1 MVRLTIDGK
10 SIETGEGRTILEAA
24 REHGIYIPTLCYHA
38 NLLSIGSCRI
48 CLVEVE
54 GYALPMASCAT
65 AVQEGMSVATQS
77 LRLASM
83 RRDYLKLILAY
94 HPLDCPICDAGG
106 ECDLQDLVFEHA
118 IEKADYSVARQER
131 IEGYATP
138 LIKYFENRC
147 VLCLRCIRA
156 CREISGRGVLDL
168 VGTGIDARMAPTHA
182 ENCISCGECL
192 SVCPVGAL
200 TENLSPVKAR
210 LWQVDRHFTTCPH
223 CGFGCTFALDVA
235 ANGYVTD
242 VIQDVKNMP
251 NRGSLCVMGRFGY
264 DFVNHGARIRGGM
277 DKGAG
282 LGVKEAASVAVERM
296 AALDREEK
304 TLGFVVSPRATNE
317 EIFML
322 KEIAG
327 HFRKVLFATSG
338 FYHTGRVLEAYHR
351 MGLSYP
357 YEYDRLLDADLI
369 IVAGANLL
377 SNNHVLGDRV
387 REAYKLRGSRIMVI
401 DPAPGALA
409 AIADAHLSVLPGRDG
424 ALFDALRGALASG
437 AGAGLPAP
445 GKADVIA
452 VCERCGIGP
461 DEFERARSLVG
472 RAADIAVIF
481 GSGISASDESMLG
494 LLSFCAAS
502 GADKKGLIMPVARA
516 ANAVGAASILG
527 AAIAPH
533 ELIANPDVKG
543 IFFYEEDPFHYMR
556 GETVAGCLQGKEFVL
571 VADALPSAVMDRA
584 DLVVPTGVFTE
595 KEGTFFA
602 GDGAIRYLSK
612 AVDCEQ
618 AGYAGFA
625 FLSEVLTTLG
635 GGASFSAPHDV
646 TALMRS
652 KGLIRPVNGR
662 EEPGADTIQEAPG
675 SAPPRGRTGLP
686 SGSGYILMV
695 RDVFSNHHLAGSEV
709 YSKGVSTVYRRQGYP
724 VSEDTLFLSATDA
737 AAMGLAE
744 GDMVRVTSKSGSLHK
759 PLSIKEGLRPGVLE
773 YIVFRDRQEVLG
785 LMETPAKWIEVE
797 VGKG

>member
-1 MVRLTIDGK
+1 
-10 SIETGEGRTILEAA
+10 
-24 REHGIYIPTLCYHA
+24 
-38 NLLSIGSCRI
+38 
-48 CLVEVE
+48 
-54 GYALPMASCAT
+54 
-65 AVQEGMSVATQS
+65 
-77 LRLASM
+77 
-83 RRDYLKLILAY
+83 
-94 HPLDCPICDAGG
+94 
-106 ECDLQDLVFEHA
+106 
-118 IEKADYSVARQER
+118 
-131 IEGYATP
+131 
-138 LIKYFENRC
+138 
-147 VLCLRCIRA
+147 
-156 CREISGRGVLDL
+156 
-168 VGTGIDARMAPTHA
+168 
-182 ENCISCGECL
+182 
-192 SVCPVGAL
+192 
-200 TENLSPVKAR
+200 
-210 LWQVDRHFTTCPH
+210 
-223 CGFGCTFALDVA
+223 
-235 ANGYVTD
+235 
-242 VIQDVKNMP
+242 
-251 NRGSLCVMGRFGY
+251 
-264 DFVNHGARIRGGM
+264 
-277 DKGAG
+277 
-282 LGVKEAASVAVERM
+282 M

>member
-1 MVRLTIDGK
+1 MIHLTIDGK
-10 SIETGEGRTILEAA
+10 AIETAEGSTILQAA

-54 GYALPMASCAT
+54 GYANPMASCAT
-65 AVQEGMSVATQS
+65 AAQEGMSVATRS
-77 LRLASM
+77 AKLTSM

-118 IEKADYSVARQER
+118 IEKAEYTVARQER
-131 IEGYATP
+131 IDAYATP

-168 VGTGIDARMAPTHA
+168 VGTGIDARMAPTNPK
-182 ENCISCGECL
+182 NCISCGECL

-200 TENLSPVKAR
+200 TENLSPLKAR
-210 LWQVDRHFTTCPH
+210 LWQVERHLTTCPH
-223 CGFGCTFALDVA
+223 CGFGCTFALDVTA
-235 ANGYVTD
+235 DGYVTD
-242 VIQDVKNMP
+242 VVQDVTHMP
-251 NRGSLCVMGRFGY
+251 NHGSLCVMGRFGY
-264 DFVNHGARIRGGM
+264 DFVNHEARIRSATDNKGGTLSL
-277 DKGAG
+277 A
-282 LGVKEAASVAVERM
+282 EAATAAAERM
-296 AALDREEK
+296 TALDKEGK

-327 HFRKVLFATSG
+327 HFRNVLFATSG
-338 FYHTGRVLEAYHR
+338 FYHTGRVLEAYQR

-357 YEYDRLLDADLI
+357 YDYDRLPDADLI

-377 SNNHVLGDRV
+377 SNNHLLGDKV
-387 REAYKLRGSRIMVI
+387 REAYKLRGSRIMVV
-401 DPAPGALA
+401 DPSPNALS
-409 AIADAHLSVLPGRDG
+409 AIADAHLKCVPGSDG
-424 ALFDALRGALASG
+424 ALFDALSASLASG
-437 AGAGLPAP
+437 TGLPAP
-445 GKADVIA
+445 DVTA
-452 VCERCGIGP
+452 LCETCGISP
-461 DEFERARSLVG
+461 DEFGRACALIN

-481 GSGISASDESMLG
+481 GSGISASDKSLAG
-494 LLSFCAAS
+494 LLNFCTAS
-502 GADKKGLIMPVARA
+502 GADKKGLIMPVARE

-527 AAIAPH
+527 SVAAPH
-533 ELIANPDVKG
+533 ELMAQPEVKG
-543 IFFYEEDPFHYMR
+543 IFFYEENPLHYMSD
-556 GETVAGCLQGKEFVL
+556 ETVAGNLQGKEFVL
-571 VADALPSAVMDRA
+571 VADALPSTIMSRA

-602 GDGAIRYLSK
+602 GDGAVRRLSK
-612 AVDCEQ
+612 SVRCGQ

-625 FLSEVLTTLG
+625 FLSGLLSSLG
-635 GGASFSAPHDV
+635 GTSYASPHDV
-646 TALMRS
+646 TARMRS
-652 KGLIRPVNGR
+652 TGLIRPVNGR
-662 EEPGADTIQEAPG
+662 EEPGADAIAPAPA
-675 SAPPRGRTGLP
+675 APPRSGNVLP
-686 SGSGYILMV
+686 SPGGYTLMV

-709 YSKGVSTVYRRQGYP
+709 YSKGVSTVYRHPGYP
-724 VSEDTLFLSATDA
+724 VSEDKLFLSAADA

-744 GDMVRVTSKSGSLHK
+744 GDIVRITSKSGSLHK

-785 LMETPAKWIEVE
+785 LIPTPVKWIEVKVE
-797 VGKG
+797 KG

>member
-24 REHGIYIPTLCYHA
+24 REHGMYIPTLCYHA

-54 GYALPMASCAT
+54 GYANPMVSCAT
-65 AVQEGMSVATQS
+65 AVQEGMVVSTRS
-77 LRLASM
+77 LRLVSM

-106 ECDLQDLVFEHA
+106 ECDLQNLVFEHA
-118 IEKADYSVARQER
+118 IEKSDYSVARQER

-156 CREISGRGVLDL
+156 CREISGRSVLDL
-168 VGTGIDARMAPTHA
+168 VGTGIDARMAPTNA
-182 ENCISCGECL
+182 KNCISCGECL

-210 LWQVDRHFTTCPH
+210 LWQVERHFTTCPH
-223 CGFGCTFALDVA
+223 CGFGCTFALDAA

-264 DFVNHGARIRGGM
+264 DFVNHEARIRSAIIGHPQAGTRRAII
-277 DKGAG
+277 GAQRPLHEQARRASPLTTETDTG
-282 LGVKEAASVAVERM
+282 AQRPLHEQALGAFPLTTETDTGAEITLAEAASAAVERM

-369 IVAGANLL
+369 IIAGANLL
-377 SNNHVLGDRV
+377 SNNHLLGDRV
-387 REAYKLRGSRIMVI
+387 RDAYKLRGSRIMVV
-401 DPAPGALA
+401 DPAPSALA
-409 AIADAHLSVLPGRDG
+409 AIADAHLSVLPGSDG
-424 ALFDALRGALASG
+424 ALFDALSGFLASG
-437 AGAGLPAP
+437 ADAGLPAA
-445 GKADVIA
+445 GQAGFDA
-452 VCERCGIGP
+452 ACTRCGIRP
-461 DEFERARSLVG
+461 DEFERARSLVS
-472 RAADIAVIF
+472 RAANIAVIF
-481 GSGISASDESMLG
+481 GSGISASDESMLS
-494 LLSFCAAS
+494 LLNFCVAS

-543 IFFYEEDPFHYMR
+543 IFFYEEDPFHYMS

-571 VADALPSAVMDRA
+571 VADALPSAVMLHA
-584 DLVVPTGVFTE
+584 DLVAPTGVFTE

-602 GDGAIRYLSK
+602 GDGAIRRLSK
-612 AVDCEQ
+612 VVDCGQ

-625 FLSEVLTTLG
+625 FLSGLLAGLG

-646 TALMRS
+646 TAHMRS
-652 KGLIRPVNGR
+652 KGLIRAVNGR
-662 EEPGADTIQEAPG
+662 EEPGADSVGAAPR
-675 SAPPRGRTGLP
+675 SALPGGKTGLP
-686 SGSGYILMV
+686 FAQRLHPDGEGRFQQPSPGGQRGLFE
-695 RDVFSNHHLAGSEV
+695 R
-709 YSKGVSTVYRRQGYP
+709 GVDR
-724 VSEDTLFLSATDA
+724 LSPP
-737 AAMGLAE
+737 GL
-744 GDMVRVTSKSGSLHK
+744 S
-759 PLSIKEGLRPGVLE
+759 GLRG
-773 YIVFRDRQEVLG
+773 
-785 LMETPAKWIEVE
+785 
-797 VGKG
+797 

>member
-1 MVRLTIDGK
+1 
-10 SIETGEGRTILEAA
+10 
-24 REHGIYIPTLCYHA
+24 
-38 NLLSIGSCRI
+38 
-48 CLVEVE
+48 
-54 GYALPMASCAT
+54 
-65 AVQEGMSVATQS
+65 
-77 LRLASM
+77 
-83 RRDYLKLILAY
+83 
-94 HPLDCPICDAGG
+94 
-106 ECDLQDLVFEHA
+106 
-118 IEKADYSVARQER
+118 
-131 IEGYATP
+131 
-138 LIKYFENRC
+138 
-147 VLCLRCIRA
+147 
-156 CREISGRGVLDL
+156 
-168 VGTGIDARMAPTHA
+168 
-182 ENCISCGECL
+182 
-192 SVCPVGAL
+192 
-200 TENLSPVKAR
+200 
-210 LWQVDRHFTTCPH
+210 
-223 CGFGCTFALDVA
+223 
-235 ANGYVTD
+235 
-242 VIQDVKNMP
+242 
-251 NRGSLCVMGRFGY
+251 
-264 DFVNHGARIRGGM
+264 
-277 DKGAG
+277 
-282 LGVKEAASVAVERM
+282 
-296 AALDREEK
+296 
-304 TLGFVVSPRATNE
+304 
-317 EIFML
+317 
-322 KEIAG
+322 
-327 HFRKVLFATSG
+327 
-338 FYHTGRVLEAYHR
+338 
-351 MGLSYP
+351 
-357 YEYDRLLDADLI
+357 
-369 IVAGANLL
+369 
-377 SNNHVLGDRV
+377 
-387 REAYKLRGSRIMVI
+387 
-401 DPAPGALA
+401 
-409 AIADAHLSVLPGRDG
+409 
-424 ALFDALRGALASG
+424 
-437 AGAGLPAP
+437 
-445 GKADVIA
+445 
-452 VCERCGIGP
+452 
-461 DEFERARSLVG
+461 
-472 RAADIAVIF
+472 
-481 GSGISASDESMLG
+481 MLG
-494 LLSFCAAS
+494 S
-502 GADKKGLIMPVARA
+502 
-516 ANAVGAASILG
+516 
-527 AAIAPH
+527 AIAPH